1 MEKVIEF
8 FGFWVIS
15 ADGISSKTGEFF
27 TSVKF
32 AKNIPR
38 TRQLIAIPAPM
49 PIDGACI
56 RLIFLGVFC
65 VLDLDEFSGGFVGY
79 DFLC

>member
-8 FGFWVIS
+8 FGFWIIS
-15 ADGISSKTGEFF
+15 TDGISSKTGEFF

-38 TRQLIAIPAPM
+38 TKQLIAIPAPI

-56 RLIFLGVFC
+56 RLIF
-65 VLDLDEFSGGFVGY
+65 
-79 DFLC
+79 